1 MKRSFWSYISNG
13 KHSIGTTGGMVY
25 VYDENN
31 IEIAQLRVQNY
42 SYELAFF
49 PDGER
54 FAVRSNEG
62 IIAVYDLSNF
72 QLVKKFRYG
81 KAKDPQD
88 GNMCVSL
95 DGKYIYVINYTFDQ
109 KKDAPNWWVDV
120 YETKSFT
127 IVKTLFKEDGIYP
140 DYLEWGE
147 DENSFYILG
156 SVDKDA
162 NVPGMTADGWIIA
175 KYERGELRGHTIYYK
190 TINLYKN
197 LKMWQLSGFTAK
209 QREWLYPKDQ
219 ELEKLDKP
227 LAKLW
232 KIKSKE

>member
-25 VYDENN
+25 VYDESD
-31 IEIAQLRVQNY
+31 IEIAQLRVPNY
-42 SYELAFF
+42 SYDLVFF

-62 IIAVYDLSNF
+62 LIVIYDLHNF
-72 QLVKKFRYG
+72 RLIKKFRYG
-81 KAKDPQD
+81 KAKDPHD
-88 GNMCVSL
+88 GNLCISL
-95 DGKYIYVINYTFDQ
+95 DGKYIYVVNYTFDE
-109 KKDAPNWWVDV
+109 KKDGGNWWIDV
-120 YETKSFT
+120 YETESYT
-127 IVKTLFKEDGIYP
+127 LVKTLFKEEGVYP

-156 SVDKDA
+156 SADKA
-162 NVPGMTADGWIIA
+162 AYGTRLTVSGWIIA
-175 KYERGELRGHTIYYK
+175 KYEGEELHSYIIYEK
-190 TINLYKN
+190 TRELYAN
-197 LKMWQLSGFTAK
+197 LKKWQISGFTTK
-209 QREWLYPKDQ
+209 QREWIDPKNQ

-232 KIKSKE
+232 KIKSK